1 MGKQPRYWNVTS
13 DNLKTNVEL
22 LGDLTGDSLKT
33 DSKPH
38 RKMAK
43 L

>member
-22 LGDLTGDSLKT
+22 LGELTGDSLRM
-33 DSKPH
+33 DSKSY
-38 RKMAK
+38 RNMAK